1 MSPEVVV
8 QFRNPGS
15 RALCGLLA
23 AIAAVFL
30 LPAIADAQVP
40 AWERLLVILF
50 TAAAGFTPRPAALI
64 LIAAIPIGFL
74 APPVSGSPFRLTEA
88 LVVAAIGGWSARACA
103 TAASRHLPQAFL
115 AAALL
120 TGVLL
125 ACSIAVVIAASS
137 TASPQALHRAIEE
150 AIRADYFVDRGAF
163 EAANIGLIQLE
174 SLALCA
180 AAAALAVATPAF
192 VASFARMLVAGAG
205 AAALLNL
212 QRFVQILFRAAAP
225 AMGATLR
232 HVRINVAY
240 GDVNAA
246 GSFFALTGT
255 AAGGLTITRTRRG
268 VAAGLIVTA
277 VIVAAIWLTGS
288 RAAFAAFLLACVGLV
303 VAASPSRHRR
313 LVIAAGVTACI
324 AAALLF
330 AFVFPNRVSR
340 AAMSIGWLTRIEMA
354 KVSLRMTADH
364 PWFGVGAGRFYDASA
379 EYLPSTR
386 LAGIYPQENAHN
398 NFLQVLAELGVVGS
412 LFLLWLVFV
421 SCRYALAGA
430 RHGGAAPRA
439 LIAGI
444 AAVAATMLF
453 GHPLLTPEV
462 SYVFALTVGV
472 ASGAGMDSRV
482 APLRHSMRWAVIIAG
497 IALAAT
503 VPVRVHAARR
513 SANFDQVA
521 WGVGP
526 WQTTGDGAKA
536 RELRGQATVFVP
548 TAARVVDIPV
558 RLDQPGTRVV
568 FSVRYH
574 GHFADDLVVSTT
586 SWSRYRL
593 ILTGGRQESRY
604 EPVILIPKSGDA
616 TNVLI
621 GKVVEY

>member
-1 MSPEVVV
+1 
-8 QFRNPGS
+8 
-15 RALCGLLA
+15 
-23 AIAAVFL
+23 VFL

-64 LIAAIPIGFL
+64 LVAAIPIGFL

-88 LVVAAIGGWSARACA
+88 LVVATIGGWSARGCA
-103 TAASRHLPQAFL
+103 RAGSRRLPAEFAAAAFL
-115 AAALL
+115 AAI
-120 TGVLL
+120 VL
-125 ACSIAVVIAASS
+125 ACSVAVVVASS
-137 TASPQALHRAIEE
+137 TTDSPQALHRALGA
-150 AIRADYFVDRGAF
+150 AIRADYFVDRGPF
-163 EAANIGLIQLE
+163 EPANIGLIQME
-174 SLALCA
+174 SLALFA
-180 AAAALAVATPAF
+180 AAAGLAMAMPAF
-192 VASFARMLVAGAG
+192 VASFARMLVAGGA

-212 QRFVQILFRAAAP
+212 QRLVQIVLRSDAAAP
-225 AMGATLR
+225 AIGATLR

-255 AAGGLTITRTRRG
+255 AAAGLTITRRRRA
-268 VAAGLIVTA
+268 VAAGLIVTT
-277 VIVAAIWLTGS
+277 VIVAAMWLTGS
-288 RAAFAAFLLACVGLV
+288 RAAVAAFLLACVGLL
-303 VAASPSRHRR
+303 VAAGPSRHRR

-330 AFVFPNRVSR
+330 AFVFPNRVGRS
-340 AAMSIGWLTRIEMA
+340 AMSIGWLTRVEMA

-398 NFLQVLAELGVVGS
+398 NYLQVLAELGVVGT
-412 LFLLWLVFV
+412 LLLLWLVV
-421 SCRYALAGA
+421 VACRYAFAGA
-430 RHGGAAPRA
+430 RGAGTTRPA
-439 LIAGI
+439 LLAGI
-444 AAVAATMLF
+444 AAFAATMVL

-462 SYVFALTVGV
+462 CYVLALTAGV
-472 ASGAGMDSRV
+472 ATGAGMHPRAAALPD
-482 APLRHSMRWAVIIAG
+482 LMRWAAIAAA

-503 VPVRVHAARR
+503 VPMRVHAARE

-526 WQTTGDGAKA
+526 WETTDDGAKA
-536 RELRGQATVFVP
+536 RALRGQATVFVP
-548 TAARVVDIPV
+548 TAARVVDLPV

-568 FSVRYH
+568 LSVRYH

-604 EPVILIPKSGDA
+604 EPVILVPKSGDA

-621 GKVVEY
+621 GKIVEY